1 MELRSFH
8 SIAEAFALEPS
19 WITLSWTQLSH
30 FTIILCLRRTCRFNV
45 SSSMVANAP
54 GTHERK
60 FTLFLRTK
68 YILKNMHDLSTNCVI
83 KGNLLW
89 WALLTTGLS
98 KWLLYN
104 HISKLHDRLNMISE
118 VSNKGNTLHN
128 VKILDSESCIIGF
141 FLNGS
146 KTRVIHIF
154 NTFWLWPEILP
165 SCQAVWFLSLEE
177 GWLHPVFSPI
187 PRPPIPL
194 PLIGFVILGALFLF
208 PNTQPVSCD
217 LHTCTQLK
225 CQNPEF
231 APISLESP
239 RNWAR
244 LKIQN
249 QRHPRQLIS

>member
-1 MELRSFH
+1 MELRSSH
-8 SIAEAFALEPS
+8 SVAEAFALEPS
-19 WITLSWTQLSH
+19 WIALSWTQPSH

-45 SSSMVANAP
+45 SSSMVANVP
-54 GTHERK
+54 STHQRK
-60 FTLFLRTK
+60 FMLFLRTK

-83 KGNLLW
+83 KETYYDEP
-89 WALLTTGLS
+89 ALPLVFQS
-98 KWLLYN
+98 
-104 HISKLHDRLNMISE
+104 DC
-118 VSNKGNTLHN
+118 
-128 VKILDSESCIIGF
+128 CIITFQNCVIGLTWFLKLVIREILYIMWKYQTLKAVLLGF
-141 FLNGS
+141 FNES

-154 NTFWLWPEILP
+154 NTFRLWPEILP
-165 SCQAVWFLSLEE
+165 SCHAVWFLSLEE

-194 PLIGFVILGALFLF
+194 PLIGFVNLSALFLF
-208 PNTQPVSCD
+208 PNIQSVSCD

-225 CQNPEF
+225 YQNPKF
-231 APISLESP
+231 SPISLKSP